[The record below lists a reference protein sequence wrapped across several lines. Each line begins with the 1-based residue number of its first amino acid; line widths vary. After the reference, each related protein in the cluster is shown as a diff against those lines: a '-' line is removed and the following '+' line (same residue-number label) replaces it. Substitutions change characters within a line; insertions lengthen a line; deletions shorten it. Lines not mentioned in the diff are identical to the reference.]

1 MLDIINSLKLYRPKQ
16 IFNTLG
22 HFAVYICSMGQK
34 KLIKF
39 AAIKTYENVLE
50 YPQGMP
56 GKWNAF
62 FKKLGTGPYPISL
75 DTLEISATANPKS
88 GTPTQPLTLELACGR
103 GEYAVG
109 LARLFPEQYF
119 LGLDIKGNRIWKGAS
134 IANKDAIKNVAFVR
148 TQIEQSIQYFAK
160 EEVSEIWITFPDP
173 QLRLSKAKKR
183 LTHPQFLRLYQQFLQ
198 PGGIVHLKTDSPN
211 LYLFTKTVIELYS
224 LTLLTAT
231 DDVYGT
237 AFMQSDQWDERCAIK
252 TYYEGLNI
260 ASSNRIHYIQFQIDK
275 ALPIEK
281 DEQLKAMIAE
291 FEVTETHDAKRER
304 GVNTNEN

>member
-1 MLDIINSLKLYRPKQ
+1 
-16 IFNTLG
+16 
-22 HFAVYICSMGQK
+22 MGQK

-39 AAIKTYENVLE
+39 AAIKQYENVLE

-56 GKWNAF
+56 GKWKAYF
-62 FKKLGTGPYPISL
+62 EKLAREDYPISL
-75 DTLEISATANPKS
+75 DTLEISSSNSLKKNASNK
-88 GTPTQPLTLELACGR
+88 PLILELACGR

-109 LARLFPEQYF
+109 LARLFPEQNF

-134 IANKDAIKNVAFVR
+134 IANKESIKNVAFVR

-160 EEVSEIWITFPDP
+160 EEVAEIWITFPDP

-198 PGGIVHLKTDSPN
+198 PEGIVHLKTDSPN
-211 LYLFTKTVIELYS
+211 LYLFTKTVIELYG

-237 AFMQSDQWDERCAIK
+237 SFMQSDKWNERCAIK

-260 ASSNRIHYIQFQIDK
+260 ASSNRIHYIQFKIDK
-275 ALPIEK
+275 VLPKDK
-281 DEQLKAMIAE
+281 DESLKEMIAA

-304 GVNTNEN
+304 GVKVNEN

>member
-1 MLDIINSLKLYRPKQ
+1 
-16 IFNTLG
+16 
-22 HFAVYICSMGQK
+22 MGQK

-39 AAIKTYENVLE
+39 AAIKHYENVLE

-62 FKKLGTGPYPISL
+62 FEKLNMGNGPISL
-75 DTLEISATANPKS
+75 DTLAV
-88 GTPTQPLTLELACGR
+88 GTNSKPLTLELACGR

-109 LARLFPEQYF
+109 LARMFPEQNF

-134 IANKDAIKNVAFVR
+134 IANKEVIKNVAFVR

-160 EEVSEIWITFPDP
+160 TEVSEIWISFPDP

-183 LTHPQFLRLYQQFLQ
+183 LTHPQFLRIYQQFLQ
-198 PGGIVHLKTDSPN
+198 PGGIIHLKTDSPN
-211 LYLFTKTVIELYS
+211 LYLFTMTVIELYG
-224 LTLLTAT
+224 LTLLKTT
-231 DDVYGT
+231 DDLYGT
-237 AFMQSDQWDERCAIK
+237 AFMQSDNWDERCAIK

-260 ASSNRIHYIQFQIDK
+260 ANSNRIHYIQFKIDA
-275 ALPIEK
+275 ALPAAK
-281 DEQLKAMIAE
+281 DEMLKEIIAA

-304 GVNTNEN
+304 GVKTNED

>member
-1 MLDIINSLKLYRPKQ
+1 
-16 IFNTLG
+16 
-22 HFAVYICSMGQK
+22 MGQK

-39 AAIKTYENVLE
+39 AAIKQYENVLE

-62 FKKLGTGPYPISL
+62 FDKLSLGDYPISL
-75 DTLEISATANPKS
+75 DTLEISTSTSPKNNPSNK
-88 GTPTQPLTLELACGR
+88 PLILELACGR

-109 LARLFPEQYF
+109 LARLFPAQNF

-134 IANKDAIKNVAFVR
+134 IANKELIKNVAFVR

-160 EEVSEIWITFPDP
+160 EEVDEIWITFPDP

-183 LTHPQFLRLYQQFLQ
+183 LTHPQFLRLYQQFLK

-211 LYLFTKTVIELYS
+211 LYLFTKTVIELYG
-224 LTLLTAT
+224 LTLITAT

-237 AFMQSDQWDERCAIK
+237 QFMQSDKWEQRCAIK

-260 ASSNRIHYIQFQIDK
+260 ASSNRIHYIQFKID
-275 ALPIEK
+275 APLPIAK
-281 DEQLKAMIAE
+281 DETLKEMIAA

-304 GVNTNEN
+304 GVKVNED

>member
-1 MLDIINSLKLYRPKQ
+1 
-16 IFNTLG
+16 
-22 HFAVYICSMGQK
+22 MGQK

-39 AAIKTYENVLE
+39 AAIKQYENVLE

-62 FKKLGTGPYPISL
+62 FEKLSLGDYPISL
-75 DTLEISATANPKS
+75 DSLEIRPSNGPKNN
-88 GTPTQPLTLELACGR
+88 TPIKPLILELACGR

-109 LARLFPEQYF
+109 LARMFPAQNF

-134 IANKDAIKNVAFVR
+134 IANKEAIKNVAFVR

-160 EEVSEIWITFPDP
+160 DEVAEIWITFPDP

-183 LTHPQFLRLYQQFLQ
+183 LTHPQFLRCYQQFLQ
-198 PGGIVHLKTDSPN
+198 PGGRVHLKTDSPN
-211 LYLFTKTVIELYS
+211 LYLFTKTVIELYG
-224 LTLLTAT
+224 LTLITST
-231 DDVYGT
+231 DDVYGIE
-237 AFMQSDQWDERCAIK
+237 FMQSAQWDERCAIK

-260 ASSNRIHYIQFQIDK
+260 ASSNRIHYLQFKIDQD
-275 ALPIEK
+275 LPHAK
-281 DEQLKAMIAE
+281 DELLKEMIAA

-304 GVNTNEN
+304 GVKTNED

>member
-1 MLDIINSLKLYRPKQ
+1 
-16 IFNTLG
+16 
-22 HFAVYICSMGQK
+22 MGQK

-39 AAIKTYENVLE
+39 AAIKQYENVLE

-56 GKWNAF
+56 GKWNAYF
-62 FKKLGTGPYPISL
+62 EKLAKADYPISL
-75 DTLEISATANPKS
+75 DMLEISASNSPKKNAS
-88 GTPTQPLTLELACGR
+88 NKPLVLELACGR

-109 LARLFPEQYF
+109 LARLFPAQNF

-134 IANKDAIKNVAFVR
+134 IANKEAIKNVAFVR

-160 EEVSEIWITFPDP
+160 EEVDEIWITFPDP

-183 LTHPQFLRLYQQFLQ
+183 LTHPQFLRLYQQFLK

-211 LYLFTKTVIELYS
+211 LYLFTKTVIELYGLS
-224 LTLLTAT
+224 LLTST
-231 DDVYGT
+231 YDVYGT
-237 AFMQSDQWDERCAIK
+237 AFMQSAKWDERCAIK

-260 ASSNRIHYIQFQIDK
+260 ASSNRIHYIQFKIDK
-275 ALPIEK
+275 VLPIAK
-281 DEQLKAMIAE
+281 DETLKEMIAA

-304 GVNTNEN
+304 GIKANED

>member
-1 MLDIINSLKLYRPKQ
+1 
-16 IFNTLG
+16 
-22 HFAVYICSMGQK
+22 MGQK

-39 AAIKTYENVLE
+39 AAIKTYVNVLE

-62 FKKLGTGPYPISL
+62 FDKLNKGAYPISL
-75 DTLEISATANPKS
+75 DGLAVGSNNI
-88 GTPTQPLTLELACGR
+88 PLKPLLLELACGR
-103 GEYAVG
+103 GEYALG
-109 LARLFPEQYF
+109 LARLFPEQNF

-134 IANKDAIKNVAFVR
+134 IANKDSIKNVAFVR
-148 TQIEQSIQYFAK
+148 TQIEQSIHYFAK
-160 EEVSEIWITFPDP
+160 QEVSEIWITFPDP

-211 LYLFTKTVIELYS
+211 LYLFTKTVIELYG
-224 LTLLTAT
+224 LTKIIAT
-231 DDVYGT
+231 DDLYGS

-260 ASSNRIHYIQFQIDK
+260 ASSNRIHYIQFKIDQV
-275 ALPIEK
+275 LPQDK
-281 DEQLKAMIAE
+281 DEILKEMIAA

-304 GVNTNEN
+304 GSDAKENKKND

>member
-1 MLDIINSLKLYRPKQ
+1 
-16 IFNTLG
+16 
-22 HFAVYICSMGQK
+22 MGQK

-39 AAIKTYENVLE
+39 AAIKQYENVLE
-50 YPQGMP
+50 YPQGMQ
-56 GKWNAF
+56 GKWKAYF
-62 FKKLGTGPYPISL
+62 EKLSLGEFPISL
-75 DTLEISATANPKS
+75 DTLEISANNSPQNNSDIK
-88 GTPTQPLTLELACGR
+88 PLVLELACGR

-109 LARLFPEQYF
+109 LARLFPEQNF

-134 IANKDAIKNVAFVR
+134 IANKEGIKNVAFVR

-211 LYLFTKTVIELYS
+211 LYLFTKTVIELYG
-224 LTLLTAT
+224 LTLITAT

-237 AFMQSDQWDERCAIK
+237 AFMQSDKWDERFAIK

-260 ASSNRIHYIQFQIDK
+260 ASSNRIHYIQFKIDK
-275 ALPIEK
+275 ALPVAK
-281 DEQLKAMIAE
+281 DETLKEMIAA

-304 GVNTNEN
+304 GVKANEI

>member
-1 MLDIINSLKLYRPKQ
+1 
-16 IFNTLG
+16 
-22 HFAVYICSMGQK
+22 MGQK

-39 AAIKTYENVLE
+39 AAIKQYENVLE

-62 FKKLGTGPYPISL
+62 FEKLSLGDYPISL
-75 DTLEISATANPKS
+75 DALEISSNISAENN
-88 GTPTQPLTLELACGR
+88 TPNKPLTLELACGR

-109 LARLFPEQYF
+109 LARLFPEQNF

-134 IANKDAIKNVAFVR
+134 IANKESIKNVAFVR
-148 TQIEQSIQYFAK
+148 TQIEQSIQYFTK
-160 EEVSEIWITFPDP
+160 EEVDEIWITFPDP

-183 LTHPQFLRLYQQFLQ
+183 LTHPQFLRLYQQFLK

-211 LYLFTKTVIELYS
+211 LYLFTKTVIELYG
-224 LTLLTAT
+224 LTLITAT
-231 DDVYGT
+231 DDVYGSQ
-237 AFMQSDQWDERCAIK
+237 FMQSDKWDERCAIK

-260 ASSNRIHYIQFQIDK
+260 ASSNRIHYIQFKIDK
-275 ALPIEK
+275 ALPIAK
-281 DEQLKAMIAE
+281 DETLKEMIAE

-304 GVNTNEN
+304 GVKANED

>member
-1 MLDIINSLKLYRPKQ
+1 
-16 IFNTLG
+16 
-22 HFAVYICSMGQK
+22 MGQK

-39 AAIKTYENVLE
+39 AAIKQYENVLE

-56 GKWNAF
+56 GKWKAYF
-62 FKKLGTGPYPISL
+62 EKLAKGDNPISL
-75 DTLEISATANPKS
+75 DTLEISDNNSTKNNNATK
-88 GTPTQPLTLELACGR
+88 PLILELACGR

-109 LARLFPEQYF
+109 MARLFPEQNF

-134 IANKDAIKNVAFVR
+134 IANKESIKNVAFVR
-148 TQIEQSIQYFAK
+148 TQIEQSIQYFTK
-160 EEVSEIWITFPDP
+160 EEVAEIWITFPDP

-211 LYLFTKTVIELYS
+211 LYLFTKTVIELYG
-224 LTLLTAT
+224 LTLLTST

-237 AFMQSDQWDERCAIK
+237 AFMQSDKWDKRCAIK

-260 ASSNRIHYIQFQIDK
+260 ASSNRIHYIQFKIDK
-275 ALPIEK
+275 FLPKDK
-281 DEQLKAMIAE
+281 DETLKEMIAA

-304 GVNTNEN
+304 GIKVNENES